1 MKKIEIG
8 TEFPRHFQSLYSEE
22 FSLFSHLETASS
34 IPSVLFAITTW
45 KENGRPNI
53 CFHAWSSFYLL
64 PRLEQLLRGTGFISR
79 CVRQSLSAH
88 AHLCQ
93 YPA

>member
-8 TEFPRHFQSLYSEE
+8 TEFPRHFQSLYPEE
-22 FSLFSHLETASS
+22 FSLFSHLETGFLHSLGALCDHYMEGERT
-34 IPSVLFAITTW
+34 PQ
-45 KENGRPNI
+45 N
-53 CFHAWSSFYLL
+53 LL

-79 CVRQSLSAH
+79 RVGQSLSAH